1 MSTKPTPR
9 ANFKACSQDESL
21 RIAEVD
27 DGRAIAGGLFRSRFH
42 HDPPDEPH
50 HVVTCLAQGSQSRP
64 VCYIHFRPQGDLL
77 LGGGACVDLRVM
89 RRMPSAMRSSI
100 RARGGLYQL
109 SLAWSLEHFAGRYKA
124 VFGYC
129 GDALAERVDRAVG
142 FVDTGHTHLLVYWLH
157 HCDVAERA
165 RLIAKAHAV
174 GPF

>member
-1 MSTKPTPR
+1 M
-9 ANFKACSQDESL
+9 ESL
-21 RIAEVD
+21 TPSSDILELREELRLNV
-27 DGRAIAGGLFRSRFH
+27 AIHVLFERRYGVAA
-42 HDPPDEPH
+42 PDFPH
-50 HVVTCLAQGSQSRP
+50 HVAAWHVDSANERRLA
-64 VCYIHFRPQGDLL
+64 CYIHFTGQNGLL
-77 LGGGACVDLRVM
+77 LGGGACVDRRVM
-89 RRMPSAMRSSI
+89 RRMPSGMRASI

-109 SLAWSLEHFAGRYKA
+109 SLAWSLEHFAERYKA

-157 HCDVAERA
+157 HCDAPERA